1 MTDDDGNFTPTQNM
15 VLAILPMITAPIS
28 ICGSSSIIYL
38 VFRSS
43 RTKPVTTKQ
52 RLLIGLSVAD
62 IFVSTAMMFTTMA
75 APKGTDHVW
84 NPQGNTF
91 TCELQGF
98 FFFTFH
104 LMVPLYNASLC
115 IFYMLVVKYSIAD
128 DIMAKRYEPYLHAG
142 PICWALLIGSIILA
156 MDHTRPDEL

>member
-104 LMVPLYNASLC
+104 LLLNSLYNGN
-115 IFYMLVVKYSIAD
+115 IFV
-128 DIMAKRYEPYLHAG
+128 
-142 PICWALLIGSIILA
+142 LLSFIIL
-156 MDHTRPDEL
+156 HLLLFIYNILSCHQHL